1 MSEDTVTIT
10 KSSLVMA
17 RLDRNM
23 PKLTIEIVLVKISY
37 SLRRRGLF
45 AMRGP
50 KPESIL
56 VAFFAAVVYLLP
68 LSASA
73 AEVGSYEIPQERKA
87 ADILPAE
94 LLKGEH
100 HSVDDRVRSD
110 GYLNY
115 YTITSD
121 YGDFEAASTATLRIR
136 IGEISALAELDELSK
151 TEVFIKA
158 AADAGIV
165 APLKSMSQIATHPV
179 ETVTGI
185 PSGIGRMF
193 KRYKRQAG
201 EAVDTTKEMVAD
213 DNTDQTDDESE
224 DDSNV
229 AVDLTV
235 SYFGV
240 TSAERAWSQKL
251 GTDPYSTNQTLRA
264 AIKEVAWAESIGQ
277 FGTRFV
283 GIPGIGV
290 IGQVNE
296 VVWSKDPY
304 ELQDLNRARLIATG
318 ADEELIKE
326 YLDNPLM
333 SPTQQTLLTASIAEL
348 ADVEGRAGI
357 LTQALNV
364 KTDAEARFFVRT
376 VALLAWYHN
385 NQRPIVSVITQAA
398 TPGGLTDD
406 GNVAMLFAVDHVYWT
421 EVIAQEEDMFAGL
434 GTAAGDNSPEAWFL
448 GTASDRC
455 RNELL
460 AAGWEVHENLA
471 HIIAT
476 ESQ

>member
-1 MSEDTVTIT
+1 MQGPIF
-10 KSSLVMA
+10 KSNS
-17 RLDRNM
+17 
-23 PKLTIEIVLVKISY
+23 
-37 SLRRRGLF
+37 
-45 AMRGP
+45 
-50 KPESIL
+50 
-56 VAFFAAVVYLLP
+56 VALIAAAVYLLVP
-68 LSASA
+68 SYSPADYN
-73 AEVGSYEIPQERKA
+73 SYEIPQERKA

-121 YGDFEAASTATLRIR
+121 YGEFEAVSTAMLRIR
-136 IGEISALAELDELSK
+136 IAEISALAELDELSK

-165 APLKSMSQIATHPV
+165 APLKSITQLASHPV

-193 KRYKRQAG
+193 NRYKRQAG
-201 EAVDTTKEMVAD
+201 EAIDTTKETVAD
-213 DNTDQTDDESE
+213 DDTDQTDGESE

-229 AVDLTV
+229 AVDLTA

-240 TSAERAWSQKL
+240 SSSERAWSQKL
-251 GTDPYSTNQTLRA
+251 GTDPYSTNETLRA
-264 AIKEVAWAESIGQ
+264 AIKEVAWAENLGQ
-277 FGTRFV
+277 FGIGFA
-283 GIPGIGV
+283 GIPGTGL
-290 IGQVNE
+290 IGQVNQ
-296 VVWSKDPY
+296 VVWSMDPY
-304 ELQDLNRARLIATG
+304 ELQDFNRARLVATG
-318 ADEELIKE
+318 ADEELIEE
-326 YLDNPLM
+326 YLNNPRM
-333 SPTQQTLLTASIAEL
+333 SPTQQTILTASIAEL
-348 ADVEGRAGI
+348 ADVEGRAGV
-357 LTQALNV
+357 LNQALNLR
-364 KTDAEARFFVRT
+364 TDAEVRFFVRT
-376 VALLAWYHN
+376 VALLAWYHHN
-385 NQRPIVSVITQAA
+385 HRPIVSVITEAA

-421 EVIAQEEDMFAGL
+421 EGIAQEEDVLLGH

-455 RNELL
+455 RKELI

-471 HIIAT
+471 HTISAQS
-476 ESQ
+476 E